1 MSARKTGAGREGPAG
16 QGRHRIANVTL
27 DERTVV
33 RRSPDV
39 EHERAVAIF
48 DLLEENSFAPADLP
62 GGPYHVHLS
71 IEEDRLIFDVRSA
84 RGKALAKIALALAPF
99 RRVVKDYFTVCES
112 YYAAIRTA
120 SPSRIEAI
128 DMGRRALHDEGSVL
142 LRERLAGK
150 VEIDHTTARRLFT
163 LLCVLHIRG

>member
-1 MSARKTGAGREGPAG
+1 MNKPR
-16 QGRHRIANVTL
+16 RHRIVKITL
-27 DERTVV
+27 DERSVV

-48 DLLEENSFAPADLP
+48 DLLEENDFAPAEIAA
-62 GGPYHVHLS
+62 GPYQVHLA
-71 IEEDRLIFDVRSA
+71 IEEDRLVFDIRST
-84 RGKALAKIALALAPF
+84 RDKGLGKVALSLAPF
-99 RRVVKDYFTVCES
+99 RRIVKDYFTVCES

-128 DMGRRALHDEGSVL
+128 DMGRRALHDEGSNL
-142 LRERLAGK
+142 LKERLAGK
-150 VEIDHTTARRLFT
+150 VEIDHNTARRLFT

>member
-1 MSARKTGAGREGPAG
+1 MGKE
-16 QGRHRIANVTL
+16 RHRIAKVTL

-48 DLLEENSFAPADLP
+48 DLLEDNSFVAAEIPA
-62 GGPYHVHLS
+62 GPYHVHLR
-71 IEEDRLIFDVRSA
+71 IEEDRLIFDIRSA
-84 RGKALAKIALALAPF
+84 RGKALGKVALALAPF
-99 RRVVKDYFTVCES
+99 RRIVKDYFTVCES

-128 DMGRRALHDEGSVL
+128 DLGRRGLHDEGSVL
-142 LRERLAGK
+142 LKERLAGK
-150 VEIDHTTARRLFT
+150 VEIDHNTARRLFT